1 MKKFNT
7 LFNKSNLALILLLLF
22 TTICYI
28 YVFDKKLS
36 LNGDNVTY
44 YLLGRSIA
52 SGNGYSEIWTSENKP
67 HTQYPPGY
75 PAIMSII
82 ILFLPEDESTNIF
95 VLKILNGLFFVGAI
109 LLLFLL
115 LKKFGINKWF
125 FPAILLPVAT
135 NPHLLSF
142 SRIMMSEIPFLFFT
156 MAALYAIIKVD
167 LSNPPYRE
175 RAFYTAVILT
185 AASVFIRTQGL
196 ALLCGIIFYFLIKR
210 KYYYA
215 LWTVVA
221 FIIIILP
228 WIVRV
233 QMQGGSPYLQQLLSV
248 DPYNPDAG
256 AASAAQLLGRFI
268 TNVKRYISIEIP
280 SVFFPI
286 AEKKIASFRPTGW
299 LIGITIVALFIYG
312 IRGIKSYRALVVAYL
327 IGTFGIILF
336 WPSKWFGV
344 RFLIGVVPL
353 LWLLTVSGLLCF
365 IATLLEKKNIQVK
378 TLPLWFTIIF
388 LFNLPIVQ
396 KLHIDAKKPYPPSWQ
411 NYFRIA
417 HWIRNNT
424 APETVISCRKSS
436 FFYLFSRR
444 PTCCYLF
451 SEDNIKL
458 IMDLVKQSVDF
469 VVVDQLGYSSTL
481 RYLIPAINQNP
492 TFFIKAIQ
500 YENPNTFLFKTQGT
514 FADGSKREIAGASL
528 LVMSLNRFNMKD
540 YDGTERLLKLA
551 MKTAK
556 KVAGESNTVF
566 ANAVNN
572 LGIVSFMKGDYYNSR
587 KLFERSLAI
596 EKTILG
602 EEHPDIA
609 KSLINIAETY
619 KAEKNHP
626 QAEPLFQQALYIRE
640 KEYGPYNRYVARSL
654 CNLVKFYMD
663 WGRPKEA
670 DAAFKRMILAFER
683 AEKNNTSAF
692 LQILSDARDFYDRIG
707 MKDRVEV
714 LEQYINTIQKDL

>member
-1 MKKFNT
+1 MT
-7 LFNKSNLALILLLLF
+7 LYNKSNLALILLLLF
-22 TTICYI
+22 TAICYI

-75 PAIMSII
+75 PAIMSVVMR
-82 ILFLPEDESTNIF
+82 FLPEDELADIF
-95 VLKILNGLFFVGAI
+95 ILKILNGLFFLGAI
-109 LLLFLL
+109 GVLFLL

-142 SRIMMSEIPFLFFT
+142 SHILMSEIPFLFFT
-156 MAALYAIIKVD
+156 LATLYAVVRLD

-196 ALLCGIIFYFLIKR
+196 ALLGGIIFYFLIKR
-210 KYYYA
+210 KYNYA
-215 LWTVVA
+215 LWTVAA

-233 QMQGGSPYLQQLLSV
+233 QMQGGSPYLQQLLLA
-248 DPYNPDAG
+248 DPYTPDAG
-256 AASAAQLLGRFI
+256 AASAAQLLGRFF

-280 SVFFPI
+280 TVFFPI
-286 AEKKIASFRPTGW
+286 AEKKIASFRLIGW
-299 LIGITIVALFIYG
+299 LVGIVIITLFIYG
-312 IRGIKSYRALVVAYL
+312 IRGIKNYRTLVAAYI

-344 RFLIGVVPL
+344 RFLIGIVPL

-365 IATLLEKKNIQVK
+365 IATLLKKKNIQFK
-378 TLPLWFTIIF
+378 TLPLCFTIIC
-388 LFNLPIVQ
+388 LFNLPILQ
-396 KLHIDAKKPYPPSWQ
+396 KLHIDAKKPYPPNWQ

-417 HWIRNNT
+417 LWVRNNT
-424 APETVISCRKSS
+424 TPETVISCRKAS
-436 FFYLFSRR
+436 FFYLFSHR

-458 IMDLVKQSVDF
+458 LLDLVKQNVDY

-481 RYLIPAINQNP
+481 RYLIPAISQNP
-492 TFFIKAIQ
+492 TFFKKAIH
-500 YENPNTFLFKTQGT
+500 YENPGTFLFKTQGT

-528 LVMSLNRFNMKD
+528 LVMALNRFNMKD
-540 YDGTERLLKLA
+540 YNGTERLLKLA

-556 KVAGESNTVF
+556 KVSGETNAVF
-566 ANAVNN
+566 SNAVNN
-572 LGIVSFMKGDYYNSR
+572 LGIVSFMKGDYFIAR
-587 KLFERSLAI
+587 KLFERSLSI
-596 EKTILG
+596 EKTFLG
-602 EEHPDIA
+602 DEHPDIA
-609 KSLINIAETY
+609 KSFVNIAETY
-619 KAEKNHP
+619 KAEGNNT
-626 QAEPLFQQALYIRE
+626 QAEHLYQQALSIRE

-663 WGRPKEA
+663 WGKQKEA
-670 DAAFKRMILAFER
+670 DDAFGRMITAFEK
-683 AEKNNTSAF
+683 AEKDNTSEF
-692 LQILSDARDFYDRIG
+692 LPILTDARNFYNRKG
-707 MKDRVEV
+707 RRGRVEV
-714 LEQYINTIQKDL
+714 LEKYMATVIAPPNPP